1 MADTKVSELPVA
13 TTVGDSDLMYLVQN
27 VTSKRVTV
35 GTLFENLSSPS
46 LTGNVSYSSDVQTIT
61 YASAVDVTVPVTL
74 LQADAT
80 GGEIT
85 IPEAPKENQ
94 IKILIM
100 TSSEGGAYHITERIA
115 NGKYLSFYAMGDT
128 ATLMYVAGNWYMIGG
143 TATLS

>member
-13 TTVGDSDLMYLVQN
+13 TSVSDSDLLYLVQN

-35 GTLFENLSSPS
+35 GTLFQNLNNVS

-61 YASAVDVTVPVTL
+61 YASEIDVNTPVTL
-74 LQADAT
+74 LQADAD
-80 GGEIT
+80 GGELIL
-85 IPEAPKENQ
+85 PEATKENQ
-94 IKILIM
+94 IKILVM
-100 TSSEGGAYHITERIA
+100 TSTEGGAYHITERIA

-128 ATLMYVAGNWYMIGG
+128 ATLMYVAGNWYLIGG

>member
-13 TTVGDSDLMYLVQN
+13 TSVSDSDLLYLVQN

-35 GTLFENLSSPS
+35 GTLFENLNNVS

-61 YASAVDVTVPVTL
+61 YASEIDVNTPVTL
-74 LQADAT
+74 LQADAD
-80 GGEIT
+80 GGELIL
-85 IPEAPKENQ
+85 PEATKENQ
-94 IKILIM
+94 IKILVM
-100 TSSEGGAYHITERIA
+100 TSTEGGAYHITERIA

-128 ATLMYVAGNWYMIGG
+128 ATLMYVAGNWYLIGG

>member
-13 TTVGDSDLMYLVQN
+13 TSVSDSDLLYLVQN

-35 GTLFENLSSPS
+35 GTLFENLNNVS

-61 YASAVDVTVPVTL
+61 YASEIDVNTPVTL
-74 LQADAT
+74 LQADAS
-80 GGEIT
+80 GGELIL
-85 IPEAPKENQ
+85 PEATKENQ
-94 IKILIM
+94 IKILVM
-100 TSSEGGAYHITERIA
+100 TSTEGGAYHITERIA

-128 ATLMYVAGNWYMIGG
+128 ATLMYVAGNWYLIGG